1 MMNASPATTV
11 SFSKMIE
18 NGEDEAFLA
27 LAAEAPER
35 LDSWFETPL
44 AAAISV
50 RRADLCR
57 ALLDRGCDPDAS
69 PTGTDPLELCLQQE
83 GDPPLDILAM
93 LLDRSRHPVYDQ
105 RPSGS
110 TLLHGAVAWGCLAAV
125 PFLMSRGAR
134 LSDMDIDCE
143 TVEQIALETGGR
155 PLLDRLREMEAAVS
169 ATNAPASHAESAE
182 GAKEPAP

>member
-134 LSDMDIDCE
+134 LSDMDIDGE
-143 TVEQIALETGGR
+143 TVEQTALETGGL

-169 ATNAPASHAESAE
+169 ATNAPAASEPHAENAE
-182 GAKEPAP
+182 P

>member
-1 MMNASPATTV
+1 MMKPPPATTV
-11 SFSKMIE
+11 SFSKMIK

-27 LAAEAPER
+27 LAAEEPER

-44 AAAISV
+44 AAAISA
-50 RRADLCR
+50 RRADLCW

-83 GDPPLDILAM
+83 GEPPLDILAM
-93 LLDRSRHPVYDQ
+93 LLDRSRYPVDGQ

-110 TLLHGAVAWGCLAAV
+110 TLLHGAVAWGCFAAV

-143 TVEQIALETGGR
+143 TVEQTALETGGL

-169 ATNAPASHAESAE
+169 ATNAPASHANSAE
-182 GAKEPAP
+182 GAK